1 MTKAMQLT
9 VTQKLR
15 LFLARSGQV
24 VAPWSSVEEV
34 MDRLYGLLYQRR
46 DQAGLWEDLA
56 ALLDSIQADARGV
69 LAAPDAEI
77 LSQSRVAELVTELRR
92 SMRAS
97 VETPAAGAMRRFSI
111 GKNASVLACIALLA
125 AGFSLGCG
133 SSDSG
138 ANGKLDAAT
147 TSHADARLSPDMA
160 TVLTPDTAPSG
171 SMDLAPSPTPDTAPG
186 GSMDLFPSPTPD
198 TAPSGS
204 NDVAPS
210 PTPDA
215 GTTGSKDVAPAP
227 DTALSDAGDG
237 SATDA
242 TDDGSS
248 DSGDALMDLFRD
260 GSPDAIADRLQ
271 ASVDG
276 RPDGP
281 MMMPA
286 YKGVTFPP
294 EQAV

>member
-1 MTKAMQLT
+1 
-9 VTQKLR
+9 
-15 LFLARSGQV
+15 
-24 VAPWSSVEEV
+24 
-34 MDRLYGLLYQRR
+34 
-46 DQAGLWEDLA
+46 
-56 ALLDSIQADARGV
+56 
-69 LAAPDAEI
+69 
-77 LSQSRVAELVTELRR
+77 
-92 SMRAS
+92 
-97 VETPAAGAMRRFSI
+97 
-111 GKNASVLACIALLA
+111 
-125 AGFSLGCG
+125 
-133 SSDSG
+133 
-138 ANGKLDAAT
+138 
-147 TSHADARLSPDMA
+147 
-160 TVLTPDTAPSG
+160 
-171 SMDLAPSPTPDTAPG
+171 
-186 GSMDLFPSPTPD
+186 MDLFPSPTPD

-286 YKGVTFPP
+286 YQGVTVPP